1 VLNAL
6 GHPISSRRRR
16 ALTPR
21 QAAVATPPIV
31 EEFRS
36 PITVPVSCP
45 RHVDTDRAPVI
56 LPPAFRDH
64 WLDPT
69 LTSKDDVNA
78 LLASIPEPHLNA
90 YEVSTTVNSPR
101 NNTPDLLT
109 PVP

>member
-1 VLNAL
+1 M
-6 GHPISSRRRR
+6 SSRRRR

-21 QAAVATPPIV
+21 QAAVATPQIV
-31 EEFRS
+31 EESRS
-36 PITVPVSCP
+36 RITVPVSCP
-45 RHVDTDRAPVI
+45 RRVDTDRAPVI

-90 YEVSTTVNSPR
+90 YEVSTKVNSPR
-101 NNTPDLLT
+101 NNTPDLLN